1 MRRLPRRRAG
11 EHERRGGA
19 LSSLQCRART
29 PGRSRRA
36 DQYLPHTAAAIDAAA
51 LRKQG
56 VARTRGLCGTA
67 IARHADRNRGR
78 RAHQALPA
86 SRPRIVHPAPRA
98 AQSLLCAVPRRQLG
112 PEARRRRNPAGPPDR
127 LSALSP
133 RMANARI
140 AAAAAAQ
147 LPVRNARHLLSLGR
161 TRIRRSRTL
170 SDVARL
176 RHAGRDTGGAAV
188 ASAAT
193 SFHLGPRQ
201 AHRRRSSPRADASRL
216 RAVKVVLRRRTPDAG
231 LARGPPLGPLRRV
244 AVPRARFE
252 IAELLVLH
260 LVELA
265 EELDNLL
272 ILVAMV
278 SGDVVSRT
286 VPQRT
291 PDDRNLFLTHDL
303 A

>member
-1 MRRLPRRRAG
+1 
-11 EHERRGGA
+11 
-19 LSSLQCRART
+19 
-29 PGRSRRA
+29 
-36 DQYLPHTAAAIDAAA
+36 
-51 LRKQG
+51 
-56 VARTRGLCGTA
+56 
-67 IARHADRNRGR
+67 R

-86 SRPRIVHPAPRA
+86 SRPRVVHPAPRA

-112 PEARRRRNPAGPPDR
+112 PQARRRRDPAGPPDR
-127 LSALSP
+127 ISALSP

-147 LPVRNARHLLSLGR
+147 LLVRNARRLLSLGR
-161 TRIRRSRTL
+161 TRISRSRTL
-170 SDVARL
+170 SDVARA
-176 RHAGRDTGGAAV
+176 RPAGRDSGGAAV
-188 ASAAT
+188 AFRRHGVSRWTASSAAT
-193 SFHLGPRQ
+193 PI
-201 AHRRRSSPRADASRL
+201 SPRVDASGL
-216 RAVKVVLRRRTPDAG
+216 RAVKVVLRRRTPYAG

-244 AVPRARFE
+244 AVPRAWFE
-252 IAELLVLH
+252 VAEFLILH

-286 VPQRT
+286 VPQRA
-291 PDDRNLFLTHDL
+291 PDDRNLFLAHDL